1 LAARNTGC
9 AIHIEG
15 YPPPPDPRLNVIR
28 VTPDPGVIEVN
39 VHPATNWRQAVETTT
54 TLYEEARQSRLGTDK
69 FMLDGRHI
77 GTGGGNHVV
86 LGGATPADSPFLRRP
101 DLLRSLVLYWQRHPS
116 LSYLFSGLFVGPTSQ
131 APRMDEARHDG
142 LYELEIALDLMP
154 KAQAGGVPPWF
165 VDRLFRNIL
174 ADVTGNTHRA
184 EICIDK
190 LYSPDSPTGRLG
202 LIEFRSFEMPPDPR
216 MSLAQQ
222 LLVRAL
228 VAWFWREP
236 QYGKLIRWGTTL
248 HDRFMLPHYVWEDFL
263 GVLVDLGR
271 AGYHLDSEWFKAQR
285 EFRFPFYGA
294 VEYSGVKLELRQ
306 ALEPWHVLAEESVGG
321 GTVRFVDSSVERL
334 QVKGDGFVAGRHI
347 VTCNGRKLPMTSTG
361 ESGQAVAGVRFKAW
375 QPVSGLHPTIPVHAP
390 LTFDL
395 VDLWNGRSLG
405 GCVYHVAHPGGR
417 NYDTFPVNSY
427 EAEARRLTRFQNHGY
442 TAGLLEPPPEEVAG
456 EFPLTLDLRR
466 SIGR

>member
-1 LAARNTGC
+1 
-9 AIHIEG
+9 
-15 YPPPPDPRLNVIR
+15 
-28 VTPDPGVIEVN
+28 
-39 VHPATNWRQAVETTT
+39 
-54 TLYEEARQSRLGTDK
+54 
-69 FMLDGRHI
+69 
-77 GTGGGNHVV
+77 
-86 LGGATPADSPFLRRP
+86 
-101 DLLRSLVLYWQRHPS
+101 
-116 LSYLFSGLFVGPTSQ
+116 
-131 APRMDEARHDG
+131 
-142 LYELEIALDLMP
+142 
-154 KAQAGGVPPWF
+154 
-165 VDRLFRNIL
+165 
-174 ADVTGNTHRA
+174 
-184 EICIDK
+184 
-190 LYSPDSPTGRLG
+190 
-202 LIEFRSFEMPPDPR
+202 

-236 QYGKLIRWGTTL
+236 QHGKLIRWGTTL

-263 GVLVDLGR
+263 GVLADLGR
-271 AGYHLDSEWFKAQR
+271 AGYHFDSEWFKAQR

-334 QVKGDGFVAGRHI
+334 QVKADGFVASRHI

-361 ESGQAVAGVRFKAW
+361 ESGQVVAGVRFKAW

-405 GCVYHVAHPGGR
+405 GCVYHVVHPGGR

-442 TAGLLEPPPEEVAG
+442 TAGLVEPPPEEMAG

-466 SIGR
+466 SLGR